1 MDFLNNPVKTAR
13 FFVFMEYT
21 PTQVEDLLIDRFNL
35 SAAAAKRIVTEEVE
49 AYEQNERTDQ
59 RRFAKDQL
67 AVASEHDLSV
77 STWDGGAGHER
88 P

>member
-21 PTQVEDLLIDRFNL
+21 PAQVEDLLIDRFNL
-35 SAAAAKRIVTEEVE
+35 SSAAAHRIVAEEVRE
-49 AYEQNERTDQ
+49 YEQNERTDQ

-67 AVASEHDLSV
+67 AVAAEHDLAV
-77 STWDGGAGHER
+77 STWDGGAGPE
-88 P
+88 